1 MLSLQL
7 FKAGYTQLVVDSVL
21 LSTQNFISSS
31 DSPDAF
37 IKRKSSQKYQGFKS
51 FEPEGKWKPTKKV
64 VKKSPN
70 FLLFF

>member
-31 DSPDAF
+31 DSPEAF

-51 FEPEGKWKPTKKV
+51 FEPEGK
-64 VKKSPN
+64 
-70 FLLFF
+70 